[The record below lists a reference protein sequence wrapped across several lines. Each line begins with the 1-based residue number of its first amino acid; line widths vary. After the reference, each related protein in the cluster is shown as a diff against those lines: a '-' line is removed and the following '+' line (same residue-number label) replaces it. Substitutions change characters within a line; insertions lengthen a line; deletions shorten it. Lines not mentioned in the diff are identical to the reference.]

1 MVVSPRLVSML
12 LALFA
17 LVGSGSLLASCQSP
31 IQPSTTE
38 QLRKSV
44 EAAIRRDIESAPGG
58 MRPVTR
64 PPVALEAEFAPRM
77 AELDKLSPPRD
88 AGPGSL
94 DLGPDLAGQPQ
105 REVVINLQTA
115 ISAAVDNNLRAQ
127 RARVTPAITESE
139 VIAAEAAFDAVLFGS
154 ASFTETDQPT
164 TIPVIAGIPLGTG
177 VNGNRSWAF
186 GTGVRKALETGGEVT
201 VSTDATRSSN
211 TTPGLELLPNP
222 AWTSA
227 VRLGVAQPILRGFG
241 SDVNLAQVR
250 LAQNLDRA
258 AVQDLRQTLLEVVLD
273 VEQTYWSLVVA
284 REELRVRM
292 WLLEVGEQVQS
303 VLSRRREFDTRQA
316 QYSDAVATVQ
326 QRKAAIV
333 RVQRTV
339 RQLSD
344 RLKTLVNDPA
354 FPLEDEVLIA
364 PADFMVEAP
373 VNIDLREGMLT
384 AIQSRPEIVKALLN
398 VDDSSIRVAVA
409 DNQRLPSLDLAAS
422 AAFFGLDS
430 DGFDSYANLGD
441 GDFID
446 WFVGANFSQPL
457 GNRGPEATFR
467 AARLARS
474 SSIIAYRET
483 VQNVTLEVKNTL
495 RDCETN
501 FNLISATRSTR
512 IAEAENLRALLVEEQ
527 TLAALTPEFLNLKF
541 QRQDRLA
548 IAQRN
553 EYEALAAYNTSVAAL
568 YRALGTG
575 LEMNRIEVAVD
586 GQAAGPGR

>member
-1 MVVSPRLVSML
+1 M
-12 LALFA
+12 
-17 LVGSGSLLASCQSP
+17 ASCQSP
-31 IQPSTTE
+31 IQPTSSE
-38 QLRKSV
+38 QLRQSV
-44 EAAIRRDIESAPGG
+44 EAAIRKDIETAPGG

-64 PPVALEAEFAPRM
+64 PPVALEQEFAPRM
-77 AELDKLSPPRD
+77 AELNRLSPPRD

-94 DLGPDLAGQPQ
+94 ELGPDLAGQPQ
-105 REVVINLQTA
+105 REVLINLQTA
-115 ISAAVDNNLRAQ
+115 ISQAVANNLRAQ
-127 RARVTPAITESE
+127 RARLTPAITEAE
-139 VIAAEAAFDAVLFGS
+139 VVAAEAAFDAILFANS
-154 ASFTETDQPT
+154 SFSETDQPT
-164 TIPVIAGIPLGTG
+164 PIPVIAGIPLGTG
-177 VNGNRSWAF
+177 VSGNRSWAF
-186 GTGVRKALETGGEVT
+186 GTGVRKPLETGGEVS
-201 VSTDATRSSN
+201 VSTEAVRSSN
-211 TTPGLELLPNP
+211 TTPGLDLLPNP

-227 VRLGVAQPILRGFG
+227 VRVGVTQPLLRGFG

-250 LAQNLDRA
+250 LARNVDRA
-258 AVQDLRQTLLEVVLD
+258 AVQDLRQTLMEVALD
-273 VEQTYWSLVVA
+273 VEQTYWALVVA
-284 REELRVRM
+284 REELRIRM
-292 WLLEVGEQVQS
+292 WLLEVGEQVES

-333 RVQRTV
+333 RVQREV
-339 RQLSD
+339 RRLSD

-373 VNIDLREGMLT
+373 VNIDLREGIMT
-384 AIQSRPEIVKALLN
+384 AIQARPEIVKALLR
-398 VDDSSIRVAVA
+398 VDDSSIRLAVA
-409 DNQRLPSLDLAAS
+409 DNNRLPTLDLAAS

-430 DGFDSYANLGD
+430 DGFQSYSNLGD

-446 WFVGANFSQPL
+446 WFVGAAFSQPL
-457 GNRGPEATFR
+457 GNRGPEAQFR

-474 SSIIAYRET
+474 SSIIAYREA
-483 VQNVTLEVKNTL
+483 VQNVTLEVKNAL

-512 IAEAENLRALLVEEQ
+512 LAEAENLRALLVEEQ

-575 LEMNRIEVAVD
+575 LEMNRIEISVE
-586 GQAAGPGR
+586 